1 MERRRG
7 IRGITLIEILVVI
20 VMIGIMLAL
29 VVPRFRVSP
38 RTKVRQVADQLVRDL
53 ELARGR
59 ALSTR
64 SWTRV
69 RFDQAG
75 GSYTGFQD
83 FNRDSIFAMT
93 AEETDSL
100 RGFRSRTLTD
110 DVVFGRGTAPDV
122 ATAPGPGVITFPGGL
137 IDFDARGLTNPFGT
151 KGVIYLSHPGDP
163 NALAAVTVTGGAGIR
178 AWLYDGTT
186 WR

>member
-1 MERRRG
+1 MEQGGGVRG
-7 IRGITLIEILVVI
+7 VTLIEVLVVI
-20 VMIGIMLAL
+20 VMLGIVTAIL
-29 VVPRFRVSP
+29 VPRFRVSP
-38 RTKVRQVADQLVRDL
+38 QTRVRHAADQLVRDL

-64 SWTRV
+64 SWSRV
-69 RFDQAG
+69 RFDVG
-75 GSYTGFQD
+75 TSSYTGFLD
-83 FNRDSIFAMT
+83 FNRDSVFAMS

-100 RGFRSRTLTD
+100 HGFHSRTLSD
-110 DVVFGRGTAPDV
+110 NVAFGRGAAPDV
-122 ATAPGPGVITFPGGL
+122 PGVPGAAIINFPGAVV
-137 IDFDARGLTNPFGT
+137 DFDARGLTNPFGT

-163 NALAAVTVTGGAGIR
+163 NAIAAVTVTGGAGIR